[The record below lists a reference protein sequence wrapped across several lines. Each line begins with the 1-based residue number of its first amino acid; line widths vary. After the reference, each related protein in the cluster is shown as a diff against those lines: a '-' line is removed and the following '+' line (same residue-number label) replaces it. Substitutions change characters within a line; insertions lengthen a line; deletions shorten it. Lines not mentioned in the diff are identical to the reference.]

1 VINAN
6 RHRHQHLPT
15 DVTNIAQLCQT
26 QNTEQKKYKFHY
38 FDIQTVQGLIQR
50 WLPCCAYETKQ

>member
-6 RHRHQHLPT
+6 RHTHQHLPT

-26 QNTEQKKYKFHY
+26 QTRNKRNTNFTISTFKRFK
-38 FDIQTVQGLIQR
+38 D
-50 WLPCCAYETKQ
+50 